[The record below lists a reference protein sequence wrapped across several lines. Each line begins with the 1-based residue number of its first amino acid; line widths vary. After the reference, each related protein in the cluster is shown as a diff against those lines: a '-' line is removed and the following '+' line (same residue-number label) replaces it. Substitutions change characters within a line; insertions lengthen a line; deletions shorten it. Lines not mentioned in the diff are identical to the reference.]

1 LVIAQQRSD
10 MSQDIPG
17 APATASTL
25 EPEPYTVSRNA
36 ASQRKRTALMA
47 SSDAAQ
53 QRGQPLQL
61 SGLQT
66 AVLERLKKLLNTEE
80 DSVVITNAQA
90 RDGPIVHVTE
100 AWSRMCGCSPEHAV
114 GKNPRMTQGEGSD
127 RETIR
132 MMGHALTQQKAC
144 KVRLINYRSLPDGS
158 TIDSNS
164 AFWNCITVRAWT
176 CLVCH
181 CKHI

>member
-1 LVIAQQRSD
+1 MRCVI
-10 MSQDIPG
+10 
-17 APATASTL
+17 
-25 EPEPYTVSRNA
+25 
-36 ASQRKRTALMA
+36 
-47 SSDAAQ
+47 
-53 QRGQPLQL
+53 
-61 SGLQT
+61 
-66 AVLERLKKLLNTEE
+66 VLKQVDKDTF
-80 DSVVITNAQA
+80 VIV
-90 RDGPIVHVTE
+90 RDTDDGGHVTE

-164 AFWNCITVRAWT
+164 AFWNCITVR
-176 CLVCH
+176 LSP
-181 CKHI
+181 